1 MENASFID
9 DLPDLPDFPDLPR
22 FKMVI
27 FHDIP

>member
-9 DLPDLPDFPDLPR
+9 DLPDFPDLPI